1 MEFKSLKNI
10 ETSFRQIR
18 LFALVFICL
27 CAVVTGFALWKSYSF
42 AEAQRE
48 KIYVLDNWKS
58 LMLALSQDVQQNRPV
73 EAREHVRRFHELFF
87 TLSPDKSAIESNIK
101 RSLMLADKS
110 AFNYY
115 KDLSE
120 KGYYNRVI
128 SGNINQM
135 VQIDSVQCD
144 FDKYPYNV
152 RTFARQ
158 IILRESSVTERS
170 LVTRCRLLDAV
181 RSDNNPQGF
190 IIEGFEITENKDLQ
204 TIKR

>member
-18 LFALVFICL
+18 LFTLVFACL

-42 AEAQRE
+42 AEAQRH
-48 KIYVLDNWKS
+48 KI
-58 LMLALSQDVQQNRPV
+58 
-73 EAREHVRRFHELFF
+73 HELFF
-87 TLSPDKSAIESNIK
+87 TLSPDKSAIEGNIK
-101 RSLMLADKS
+101 RSLLLADKS

-120 KGYYNRVI
+120 KGYYNRII

-135 VQIDSVQCD
+135 IEIDSLRCD
-144 FDKYPYNV
+144 FDKYPYSV

-204 TIKR
+204 TLKR

>member
-1 MEFKSLKNI
+1 MRIAPLWLI
-10 ETSFRQIR
+10 TIQQI
-18 LFALVFICL
+18 FFECN
-27 CAVVTGFALWKSYSF
+27 TFF
-42 AEAQRE
+42 E
-48 KIYVLDNWKS
+48 KIVTI
-58 LMLALSQDVQQNRPV
+58 QNSIRKI
-73 EAREHVRRFHELFF
+73 A
-87 TLSPDKSAIESNIK
+87 LSPDKSAIEGNIR
-101 RSLMLADKS
+101 RSLLLADKS

-120 KGYYNRVI
+120 KGYYNRII

-135 VQIDSVQCD
+135 IEIDSLRCD
-144 FDKYPYNV
+144 FDKYPYSV

-190 IIEGFEITENKDLQ
+190 IIEGFEVTENKDLQ
-204 TIKR
+204 TLKR